1 VSGGQ
6 RDEGRRGRGDGHV
19 STRLRLVSF
28 STLFMLAAT
37 TVARGE
43 EEVPVQLRP
52 YDVTLAIEFARG
64 PEFSTDF
71 RERVVNDVRSLVLRT
86 IGERWQATIVDGSAA
101 GPSESND
108 TAKRI
113 EVFVERRGAEYVIS
127 SREWDG
133 TTATWSSAKSLS
145 FPRRAEC
152 EEQIVAAALRAFRP
166 LAMIDSSDAGNASLR
181 LQGSAIPTP
190 DPAAA
195 HIAEGTLF
203 VPFLRK
209 FDREGQFVET
219 REVPYTLLR
228 SGPVIDGIANAKV
241 LSALRSP
248 LGGRRGTVEGWGIA
262 TFPSHPAT
270 RLTIV
275 RREDEVPL
283 AGRLIEVRNEPF
295 QPGRD
300 DPTPIASLLT
310 DRSGSVTLPLRQD
323 ASVDWLTIKSGD
335 ATLMRLPIAPGIEEH
350 VTLPLG
356 DDQRRLDAEG
366 RLAILTGEL
375 IEIVA
380 KRATL
385 IATARNSARAGEY
398 DKADV
403 AIATAEKLPDA
414 AAFRRRLAAVE
425 TPAAKAAEDEGD
437 RLSAARIRALGRK
450 AIGLVDRYLNA
461 DALRAAREE
470 VEELKR
476 TDPNRK

>member
-1 VSGGQ
+1 MSS
-6 RDEGRRGRGDGHV
+6 GRRDRARGRRGDGHV
-19 STRLRLVSF
+19 STRLRLIATVM
-28 STLFMLAAT
+28 LLAAAS
-37 TVARGE
+37 VARAE
-43 EEVPVQLRP
+43 DEFPVQLRP
-52 YDVTLAIEFARG
+52 YDVTLAVEFDGG
-64 PEFSTDF
+64 PEFPATF
-71 RERVVNDVRSLVLRT
+71 RERVLHDVRSLVRRT
-86 IGERWQATIVDGSAA
+86 IGERWQATIVERSAVEL
-101 GPSESND
+101 SERSG

-113 EVFVERRGAEYVIS
+113 EIFVERRGPAYVFT

-133 TTATWSSAKSLS
+133 TTDTWSSLQSHS
-145 FPRRAEC
+145 FPRRTEFD
-152 EEQIVAAALRAFRP
+152 EQIVAAALRAFRP
-166 LAMIDSSDAGNASLR
+166 LALIDASDAGHAVLR

-190 DPAAA
+190 DPAAGRVA
-195 HIAEGTLF
+195 AGTLF

-209 FDREGQFVET
+209 FDRDGQFVET
-219 REVPYTLLR
+219 RTVPYTLLR
-228 SGPVIDGIANAKV
+228 IGEAVEGVADAEV

-248 LGGRRGTVEGWGIA
+248 LGGRRGTVEGWAIA
-262 TFPSHPAT
+262 TFPSHPET

-283 AGRLIEVRNEPF
+283 AGRIVEVRNEPF
-295 QPGRD
+295 QPGQD
-300 DPTPIASLLT
+300 ETPPIASLLT
-310 DRSGSVTLPLRQD
+310 DRSGSITLPVRED
-323 ASVDWLTIKSGD
+323 ATVDWLTIKSGD

-356 DDQRRLDAEG
+356 DDQLRLDAEG

-398 DKADV
+398 DKADA
-403 AIATAEKLPDA
+403 AIAAAETLPDA
-414 AAFRRRLAAVE
+414 ATFRRRLAAVE
-425 TPAAKAAEDEGD
+425 TPAAKAAEDAGD